1 MNENKVG
8 RILKGQTFSKVI
20 SIGENVIGIT
30 SDDYRYGWNGY
41 KTIKFD
47 IIYPVV
53 PYYTYANLNAN
64 LNVFGILAYVDSDI
78 FAAVSNYLK
87 TYGLKYVNIEA
98 DEYGWTITSLKP
110 VLSREEKPLDSGW
123 MQAIESQIKVRPW
136 FTHRLSIPQ
145 LAALMVQFLVD
156 EASYTDDFINFD
168 ADAATYTMSIPHS
181 FRKNLKKKYDIFY
194 PNKSYF
200 QPSDYIVKGL
210 KHNKGLNPSSNWKI
224 VIKSK
229 N

>member
-8 RILKGQTFSKVI
+8 RVLKGQTFSKVI
-20 SIGENVIGIT
+20 SIAENVIGIT
-30 SDDYRYGWNGY
+30 SDDYRYGWNSY

-47 IIYPVV
+47 FINPVM
-53 PYYTYANLNAN
+53 PYYTDANLNI
-64 LNVFGILAYVDSDI
+64 FGILAYVDSDI

-98 DEYGWTITSLKP
+98 GKNGWIITSLKP
-110 VLSREEKPLDSGW
+110 IISSSKEKPLDGGW
-123 MQAIESQIKVRPW
+123 IQTIESQMVRPW
-136 FTHRLSIPQ
+136 FTHRLTIPQ

-168 ADAATYTMSIPHS
+168 ADASTYTMNIPHS

-210 KHNKGLNPSSNWKI
+210 KHNKCLNPSSNWKI

>member
-8 RILKGQTFSKVI
+8 RVLKGQTFSKVI

-30 SDDYRYGWNGY
+30 SDDYRYGWNCY
-41 KTIKFD
+41 NTIKFD
-47 IIYPVV
+47 FINPVV
-53 PYYTYANLNAN
+53 PYYTDANLNI
-64 LNVFGILAYVDSDI
+64 FGILAYVDGDI
-78 FAAVSNYLK
+78 FAAVSSYLK

-98 DEYGWTITSLKP
+98 GKNGWNITSLKP
-110 VLSREEKPLDSGW
+110 ILSYSKGNPLESGW
-123 MQAIESQIKVRPW
+123 IQTIESQIEVRPW
-136 FTHRLSIPQ
+136 FTHRLTIPQ

-156 EASYTDDFINFD
+156 EASYRTDDFIDFD
-168 ADAATYTMSIPHS
+168 ADTATYTMNIPHS

-194 PNKSYF
+194 PNKAYF

-210 KHNKGLNPSSNWKI
+210 KHNKCLNPSSNWKI